1 MPSPKCDHKVIA
13 WLDYSIPVSLKAR
26 WMVQD
31 ITGILAFATKPKYKQ
46 CSALGKTLWLADH
59 QADWFDY
66 ISTRSDINM
75 PEPGPY
81 SEQLY
86 WIG

>member
-46 CSALGKTLWLADH
+46 CSALVKHYGSLITKPTGSTISRRGP
-59 QADWFDY
+59 
-66 ISTRSDINM
+66 ISTCRSRVHIANNST
-75 PEPGPY
+75 G
-81 SEQLY
+81 
-86 WIG
+86 